1 MSDILTA
8 SNVSK
13 VYEKKEQ
20 KVNALSEIDLKI
32 QKGDYISL
40 QGPSGSGKTTLL
52 NILGCLDKPTS
63 GEVSIDG
70 KVVTNVKEHELYKIR
85 SKKIGFIFQTFN
97 LFPILNA
104 QENVL
109 LPMELTKLPM
119 KERREKAKA
128 LLEMVGLKER
138 MHHRPSELSA
148 GEKQRVAI
156 ARALANDPS
165 IILADEPTGNL
176 DSKTGRHIM
185 DLLKELNEKTGTTII
200 VVTHD
205 DKMARLTKKILILK
219 DGKIT
224 KVRHVGEPELDATN
238 KMESVCTNC
247 GNKLQAS
254 WKVCPF
260 CETKV
265 GS

>member
-1 MSDILTA
+1 MSDILAAT
-8 SNVSK
+8 NVSK
-13 VYEKKEQ
+13 IYEKKGQ
-20 KVNALSEIDLKI
+20 TINALSEIDLKI
-32 QKGDYISL
+32 QKGDYLSL

-63 GEVSIDG
+63 GKVIIDG
-70 KVVTNVKEHELYKIR
+70 KDVTKIKENELYKIR
-85 SKKIGFIFQTFN
+85 SGKIGFIFQTFN

-104 QENVL
+104 EENVL

-119 KERREKAKA
+119 SERREKAKK

-138 MHHRPSELSA
+138 MRHRPNELSA

-156 ARALANDPS
+156 ARALANDPT

-176 DSKTGRHIM
+176 DSKTGKRIM

-205 DKMARLTKKILILK
+205 DKMAKLTKKILILK
-219 DGKIT
+219 DGKIAKIT
-224 KVRHVGEPELDATN
+224 DIEDKKSKAADKVGN
-238 KMESVCTNC
+238 VCAGC
-247 GNKLQAS
+247 GKDLQVS

>member
-1 MSDILTA
+1 MNDILKA
-8 SNVSK
+8 IQVSK
-13 VYEKKEQ
+13 VYDKKGH
-20 KVNALSEIDLKI
+20 KVNALSEIDLEI

-52 NILGCLDKPTS
+52 NILGCLDRPTS
-63 GEVSIDG
+63 GEVFIDG
-70 KVVTNVKEHELYKIR
+70 KDVTKMKENELYKIR
-85 SKKIGFIFQTFN
+85 SGKIGFIFQTFN

-104 QENVL
+104 KENVL
-109 LPMELTKLPM
+109 LPMELTDLSM
-119 KERREKAKA
+119 NDRRVKARI
-128 LLEMVGLKER
+128 LLELVGLKER
-138 MHHRPSELSA
+138 MKHRPSELSA

-176 DSKTGRHIM
+176 DSKTGKHIM
-185 DLLKELNEKTGTTII
+185 ELLKELNEKTGTTII

-205 DKMARLTKKILILK
+205 DKMAKLTKKILNLK
-219 DGKIT
+219 DGRIAKLT
-224 KVRHVGEPELDATN
+224 DNEGAELDATS
-238 KMESVCTNC
+238 KVDEVCPSC
-247 GNKLQAS
+247 GNKLQSS